1 MSLATATAMLHRTP
15 LYIVCSPRPR
25 AGRTLLARLLVDFFL
40 MEDRPVA
47 AFDFASEEPGLIDFL
62 PDYTFRADLAG
73 IQGQMDLFD
82 HLIEP
87 DRTAKVVDLAPAS
100 FQQFFA
106 VMRQIDFVAGAH
118 RRGIEVVALF
128 ITAADSASARGYA
141 GLRNSLPE
149 MLLVPVYNE
158 AVSRQAPR
166 DNFPLSTVSLPLRI
180 PALPAAAAPL
190 SAKPAVLLC
199 GVSRNAA
206 AGHSA
211 RYLYAAAPLDA
222 AGVCRVPRTGTA
234 FADGRRARRASAR
247 GVVARVR
254 AQ

>member
-1 MSLATATAMLHRTP
+1 MSLATATAMLHRTA

-73 IQGQMDLFD
+73 IQGQVDLFD

-106 VMRQIDFVAGAH
+106 VMRQIDFVAGAR
-118 RRGIEVVALF
+118 RRGIEVVTLF

-141 GLRNSLPE
+141 GLRSSLPE

-158 AVSRQAPR
+158 VVSRQAPR
-166 DNFPLSTVSLPLRI
+166 DNFPLSRTVSLPLWI
-180 PALPAAAAPL
+180 PALPPLLHRYLQNPPFCFATFRETPPQDIPLDIYMPLHRWMRRVFVQFRELEVCLLMSDVRAA
-190 SAKPAVLLC
+190 LLR
-199 GVSRNAA
+199 GVS
-206 AGHSA
+206 
-211 RYLYAAAPLDA
+211 
-222 AGVCRVPRTGTA
+222 
-234 FADGRRARRASAR
+234 
-247 GVVARVR
+247 
-254 AQ
+254 